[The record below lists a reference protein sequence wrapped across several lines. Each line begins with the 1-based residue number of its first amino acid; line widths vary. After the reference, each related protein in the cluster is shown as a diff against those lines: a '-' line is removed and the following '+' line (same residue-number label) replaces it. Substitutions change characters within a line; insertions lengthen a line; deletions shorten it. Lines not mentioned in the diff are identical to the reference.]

1 MIDSLRQ
8 DLACAVRSFRQYLM
22 EIQESEE
29 GRLRF
34 NLQVEGLARLVQD
47 RLKRLH

>member
-1 MIDSLRQ
+1 LR
-8 DLACAVRSFRQYLM
+8 F
-22 EIQESEE
+22 EE

-47 RLKRLH
+47 RLKRLF

>member
-1 MIDSLRQ
+1 MQTTKTSKSLRPS
-8 DLACAVRSFRQYLM
+8 RSLRF
-22 EIQESEE
+22 EE

-47 RLKRLH
+47 RLKRLF